1 MVRLKGFQKLTPV
14 EDALQVFL
22 NNLDLQPTSK
32 TIIHTAEA
40 LNLVLAEDVT
50 AKTDLPR
57 FDRAAVDG
65 YAVRAEDTFG
75 ATQYKPCIF
84 QFTKESTLTQ
94 NQTKRVW
101 TGNPLPKDAN
111 AVAMLEDTET
121 TKAKLE
127 VWVPLTPGENVSK
140 RGEDIR
146 KGQIAIQAGT
156 RLKPHHLGLIVA
168 LGETHVEVYEK
179 PKVAIIATGNELA
192 ELGTK
197 LEENQI
203 YDTNKPVLSAL
214 CRENGADPL
223 DLGIAKDNINDITER
238 LRTALERAELTLTSG
253 GTSVGGADLVPG
265 AVNNLGKPG
274 VIIHGIAMRPAMP
287 TALAVIG
294 KKPVI
299 ILSGNPVAAIIGFE
313 VFARPLLAR
322 LQGLKQ
328 AEPRPTVQAEITRRA
343 ATALGRKNYVRVH
356 VHHKNGRLYAEPISV
371 KGSSMLSTMT
381 RSNGYV
387 IVPEDREGLEKG
399 ETVQVHLFDT
409 ISEW

>member
-14 EDALQVFL
+14 EDALQAFF
-22 NNLDLQPTSK
+22 NHLDLQPTPK
-32 TIIHTAEA
+32 TIVHISEA
-40 LNLVLAEDVT
+40 LNLVLAEDIV
-50 AKTDLPR
+50 ARTDVPR

-84 QFTKESTLTQ
+84 QFTKENTLAQ

-101 TGNPLPKDAN
+101 TGNPLPKNAN

-140 RGEDIR
+140 RGEDIQ
-146 KGQIAIQAGT
+146 KGQTAVPAGT
-156 RLKPHHLGLIVA
+156 RLKPHHLGLAAA
-168 LGETHVEVYEK
+168 LGETHVKVHEK
-179 PKVAIIATGNELA
+179 PKVAIIATGNEIVEPGA
-192 ELGTK
+192 K

-203 YDTNKPVLSAL
+203 YDTNRPVLCAL
-214 CRENGADPL
+214 CRENGAEPL

-238 LRTALERAELTLTSG
+238 LRAALEKAELTLTSG
-253 GTSVGGADLVPG
+253 GTSVGGADLVPS

-287 TALAVIG
+287 TALAVVD

-299 ILSGNPVAAIIGFE
+299 ILSGNPVAAIMGFE

-328 AEPRPTVQAEITRRA
+328 AEPRPVVQAEITRRTV
-343 ATALGRKNYVRVH
+343 TALGRKNYVRVH
-356 VHHKNGRLYAEPISV
+356 VQRKNGRLYAEPISV

-387 IVPEDREGLEKG
+387 IVAEDREGLEKG
-399 ETVQVHLFDT
+399 ETVQVYLFDA
-409 ISEW
+409 ISE